1 MSQFLPRSENP
12 NAHLLSDAAH
22 LTTESAYE
30 SRALGGVL
38 GLLIGDALGVP
49 YEFHEP
55 ETIPP
60 LDALSYEPP
69 IGFRRAHA
77 GVPPGTWSDDGAQA
91 LCLLA
96 SLIECGRLNLD
107 DFGQRLVRWYDEGYL
122 AVDGN
127 VFDIGITTGAAIRRL
142 KTGVPA
148 DEAGSTHPQSNGNGA
163 LMRVLPLAI
172 WHTGSDAELIH
183 DARQQSLVTHGHLR
197 SQLCCAL
204 YCLWARRILESHASP
219 YDAAIRTL
227 REHLGDDPAA
237 LVELDT
243 EIMPDDP
250 AIGDGSGYV
259 VDALHSARFAAEA
272 PDFAETIRR
281 AIRLGHDT
289 DTTACIAGGIAGL
302 RFDLTGIPRE
312 WQQHLRGQDLLVP
325 LLEQFLQHNRHSRI
339 DRVPD
344 SSRS

>member
-1 MSQFLPRSENP
+1 MPSTS
-12 NAHLLSDAAH
+12 A
-22 LTTESAYE
+22 LTAESAYE
-30 SRALGGVL
+30 SRALGGML

-60 LDALSYEPP
+60 LDALSFEPP
-69 IGFRRAHA
+69 PGFRRAHA

-96 SLIECGRLNLD
+96 SLLDCGQLDLD
-107 DFGQRLVRWYDEGYL
+107 DFGQRLVRWYDEGYF
-122 AVDGN
+122 AVDGK
-127 VFDIGITTGAAIRRL
+127 VFDVGITTSAAIRRL

-163 LMRVLPLAI
+163 LMRVLPLAV
-172 WHTGSDAELIH
+172 WHTGTDAELIH
-183 DARQQSLVTHGHLR
+183 DSRQQSLVTHGHLR

-204 YCLWARRILESHASP
+204 YCLWARRILEDHAFP
-219 YDAAIRTL
+219 YDAAVRTL
-227 REHLGDDPAA
+227 REHLDDDPAA
-237 LVELDT
+237 RFELDT

-250 AIGDGSGYV
+250 AIGEGSGYV

-289 DTTACIAGGIAGL
+289 DTTACIAGGIVGL
-302 RFDLTGIPRE
+302 RLGLAGIPKD
-312 WQQHLRGQDLLVP
+312 WQQHLRGQDLLIP
-325 LLEQFLQHNRHSRI
+325 ILEQFLQHNRHSRI
-339 DRVPD
+339 GRVPD

>member
-1 MSQFLPRSENP
+1 MSQFLPLPSIP
-12 NAHLLSDAAH
+12 NALYLPSTSA
-22 LTTESAYE
+22 LTAESAYE

-60 LDALSYEPP
+60 LDALSFEPP
-69 IGFRRAHA
+69 AGFQRAHA

-96 SLIECGRLNLD
+96 SLLDRGRLDLD
-107 DFGQRLVRWYDEGYL
+107 DFGERLVRWYDEGYL
-122 AVDGN
+122 AVDGK
-127 VFDIGITTGAAIRRL
+127 VFDVGITTSAAIRRL

-148 DEAGSTHPQSNGNGA
+148 GEAGSTHPQSNGNGA

-172 WHTGSDAELIH
+172 WHTGTDAELIH
-183 DARQQSLVTHGHLR
+183 DARQQSLLTHGHLR

-204 YCLWARRILESHASP
+204 YCLWARRILEDHPDPYAS
-219 YDAAIRTL
+219 AVQTL
-227 REHLGDDPAA
+227 RQHLGDDSAA
-237 LVELDT
+237 LLELDT